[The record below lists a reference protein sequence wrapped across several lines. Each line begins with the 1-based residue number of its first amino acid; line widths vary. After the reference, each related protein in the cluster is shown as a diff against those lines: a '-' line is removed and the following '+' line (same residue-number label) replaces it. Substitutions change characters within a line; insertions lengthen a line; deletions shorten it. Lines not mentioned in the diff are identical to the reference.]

1 MPEFELQ
8 GARELID
15 KFEAEF
21 REIQPQNQDGNEK
34 DSLQQLG
41 RKTVQCNV
49 LTKTGPKRQR
59 GRPRK
64 RTTSLVGEHNNVA
77 SAVNISL
84 GEMEAV
90 SNMEGGKSIMQGKVE
105 L

>member
-15 KFEAEF
+15 KFNTEF
-21 REIQPQNQDGNEK
+21 REIQPQNPDGNEK

-41 RKTVQCNV
+41 RKTVQCN
-49 LTKTGPKRQR
+49 LLAKTGPKRQR

-64 RTTSLVGEHNNVA
+64 RTTSLVGEHGSVA

-90 SNMEGGKSIMQGKVE
+90 SNKEGDKSIIQGKVE